1 MFSSFGKKD
10 EEKTSI
16 HKIEETEKMTPY
28 DEAKKEED
36 VDVGEAGKEPTPT
49 APPISEDKE
58 DDSGDGKKGTFNKV
72 FELKSTASPQDKED
86 NSSSVPRSAGFSCGT
101 TSDSCKPI
109 HLKILYIVCTF
120 AMSIFFITGASY
132 LTLSTVNIEEP
143 YSFFLI
149 GALFYMTMCILDLFL
164 RKATGKV
171 MELVAAI
178 VNLVGSC
185 FWFIGSC
192 FLFSKTLDLQVWCG
206 LWIVGSCCNLYS
218 FIYDTVIV
226 AQKFKTTKPLFKIL
240 TLCMGLMAN
249 LFFLGATSGLLSRDN
264 GGGNVCTNF
273 NSTRVLVA
281 GSVMYLFY
289 GVFKI
294 LEWKFEHVHFSFTI
308 VMIDREEN
316 EEASPLVQGEEE
328 NDEGI
333 EIPDAAVEEEDVV
346 IVDTKEQEE
355 V

>member
-10 EEKTSI
+10 EKETSI

-36 VDVGEAGKEPTPT
+36 VGEAGKEPTQT
-49 APPISEDKE
+49 APPKE
-58 DDSGDGKKGTFNKV
+58 DDSGDGKEGTFNKV

-86 NSSSVPRSAGFSCGT
+86 NSSSFPRSAGFSCGAT
-101 TSDSCKPI
+101 SSDSCKSI
-109 HLKILYIVCTF
+109 HLKIAYIVFSF
-120 AMSIFFITGASY
+120 AMSIFFITGSSY

-149 GALFYMTMCILDLFL
+149 GTLFYMAMCILDLFM

-171 MELVAAI
+171 MQLVAAI

-192 FLFSKTLDLQVWCG
+192 FLFSKTLDFQVWCG

-226 AQKFKTTKPLFKIL
+226 AQKYKTTKPLFKIL
-240 TLCMGLMAN
+240 ALCMGLMAN
-249 LFFLGATSGLLSRDN
+249 LFFLGASSGLLSRDN

-289 GVFKI
+289 GIFKI
-294 LEWKFEHVHFSFTI
+294 LEWQFEHVHFSFAI
-308 VMIDREEN
+308 VMIAKEEN
-316 EEASPLVQGEEE
+316 EEASPLVEEKK

-333 EIPDAAVEEEDVV
+333 EIPDAAVEEEDAV